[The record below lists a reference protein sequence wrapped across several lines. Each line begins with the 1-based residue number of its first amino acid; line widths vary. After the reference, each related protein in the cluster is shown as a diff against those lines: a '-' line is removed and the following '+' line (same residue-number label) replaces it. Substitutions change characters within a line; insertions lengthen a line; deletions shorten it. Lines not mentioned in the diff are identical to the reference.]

1 MEPLLQ
7 RLFERRVL
15 VVVAHPDDE
24 TVGAGGLLP
33 WLRDASLLC
42 LTDGS
47 PHNLRDAHAAG
58 CDSREEYAVVRAAE
72 LVLAMR
78 LAGIG
83 SHRIHFAGLTDQ
95 AASYHLEEATD
106 VVLRHV

>member
-7 RLFERRVL
+7 RLFEKRVL

-33 WLRDASLLC
+33 WLRDVSLLC

-47 PHNLRDAHAAG
+47 PHNLMDAYAAG

-72 LVLAMR
+72 LVLALR
-78 LAGIG
+78 VRCELFRKLQSLNVHLFRSADRIG
-83 SHRIHFAGLTDQ
+83 PDRCCRI
-95 AASYHLEEATD
+95 
-106 VVLRHV
+106 R